1 MLRQIWGPEG
11 KTKWWGPVRK
21 FYGGSSILYGPAVY
35 KILNLNFYF
44 KANILMICT
53 ISKWNFCKNS
63 IKLKALVR

>member
-1 MLRQIWGPEG
+1 MEPGGQNKMVGVCPKILPGPAH
-11 KTKWWGPVRK
+11 
-21 FYGGSSILYGPAVY
+21 SLYGPAVC

-53 ISKWNFCKNS
+53 TSKWNFCKNS